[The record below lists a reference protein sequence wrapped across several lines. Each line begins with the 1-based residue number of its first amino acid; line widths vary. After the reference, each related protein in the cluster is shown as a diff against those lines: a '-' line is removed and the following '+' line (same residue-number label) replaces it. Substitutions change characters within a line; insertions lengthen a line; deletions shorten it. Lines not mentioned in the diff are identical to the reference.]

1 MSNILD
7 TLTVLQTN
15 VNAKQLILTKK
26 ETELSIAKQV
36 IAPHEQAVGLAR
48 KELDACNKEVENY
61 KKNLKDQLCTNG
73 GLKLILNT
81 MAVRNENSITLKY
94 NVYSQEASNW
104 EVYQISRRM
113 GGLGNRLPVVTKPYS
128 HPLED
133 LICQYPVYYP
143 SWFAS
148 MYCKFTP
155 LKYDDEYMQH
165 MGEYSI
171 LNSDEIEQTYVID
184 STHESYNIIKGSSEH
199 NFKIEVTRKKGF
211 GGRGGQ
217 TIGYMMIITIV

>member
-26 ETELSIAKQV
+26 ETELSIVRQV
-36 IAPHEQAVGLAR
+36 IIPHEQAVGVAR

-61 KKNLKDQLCTNG
+61 KKSLKDQLCTND

-81 MAVRNENSITLKY
+81 MVSRNETVITLKY

-104 EVYQISRRM
+104 EVYQISKKMYGRS
-113 GGLGNRLPVVTKPYS
+113 LPAVEKPYS

-148 MYCKFTP
+148 TYCKFTP

-184 STHESYNIIKGSSEH
+184 FTHESYNTIKGSAEH
-199 NFKIEVTRKKGF
+199 NFKIEVTRKRGF
-211 GGRGGQ
+211 GGRSGQ
-217 TIGYMMIITIV
+217 SVGYMMVITIV